1 MTTTIP
7 DFDRLTL
14 GVIGL
19 GNMGGAIVNGVIEA
33 DMLPEHR
40 IVGFDP
46 DAGIEFAG
54 RRAASVGHLCADAD
68 LVVLAVKPHIA
79 PGVALVIG
87 QAPGRARVVVSV
99 AAGVSLATLR
109 HAIGQVDVHVV
120 RTMPNAGAAVGAA
133 ITAII
138 AEHTPADA
146 VARASTLFRGL
157 GEVVELPR
165 EQDIHGFTGLAGSG
179 PAYVAI
185 FAEALADAGVRE
197 GLSRAVARR
206 AAAMTLLGAAE
217 LLMASGLSP
226 ADLKDAVSSPGG
238 TTIAGIAALE
248 SAAFRGAVIDAVHR
262 ASARSR
268 QLGGEGDGRG

>member
-1 MTTTIP
+1 MSTTIP

-19 GNMGGAIVNGVIEA
+19 GNMGSAIVGGVLDA

-46 DAGIEFAG
+46 DTDAELGC

-68 LVVLAVKPHIA
+68 VVVLAVKPHIV
-79 PGVALVIG
+79 PGVALEVG
-87 QAPGRARVVVSV
+87 QAPGRTRVVVSV
-99 AAGVSLATLR
+99 AAGVSLSTLR
-109 HAIGQVDVHVV
+109 HAVGHADVHVV

-133 ITAII
+133 VTAVI
-138 AEHTPADA
+138 AEHTDA
-146 VARASTLFRGL
+146 VAVERACALFRGL
-157 GEVVELPR
+157 GDVVTLAREKEV
-165 EQDIHGFTGLAGSG
+165 HGFTGLAGSG
-179 PAYVAI
+179 PAYAAV
-185 FAEALADAGVRE
+185 FAEALADAGVYE

-217 LLMASGLSP
+217 LLMTGAMSP

-238 TTIAGIAALE
+238 TTIAGLAALE
-248 SAAFRGAVIDAVHR
+248 RAGFRGAVIDAVR
-262 ASARSR
+262 DASARSR
-268 QLGGEGDGRG
+268 RLGGEGDVRE